1 MPNKTILF
9 SLYKFAGMIIS
20 PVKTRLLPLLNRTL
34 RLSVILLTTVM
45 AGFAGHTALPIPSTG
60 DTNHGRPSITTP
72 TQTLDKFID
81 DVVNG
86 DADALVGAY
95 STFTFAFPI
104 VEQPAD
110 LPAWI
115 DEGDHVLTHFSL
127 AAGVGSIGLL
137 AHYEHAGKS
146 FYDLE
151 PDDLV
156 YLVYGDGKTHTY
168 RVTEILYYKAI
179 DPKNASTSFLSLAD
193 QTEYTQKE
201 VFDTVY
207 AHPGR
212 LVLQTCL
219 VGDSINTWGRM
230 FVIAEEETTAA
241 QPAQN

>member
-1 MPNKTILF
+1 MINKTILF
-9 SLYKFAGMIIS
+9 SLYNFAGMIIL
-20 PVKTRLLPLLNRTL
+20 PVKSGLLPCLKTIM
-34 RLSVILLTTVM
+34 RLSVILLTAL
-45 AGFAGHTALPIPSTG
+45 AGIAGHTTLPIPSTG
-60 DTNHGRPSITTP
+60 YANDGRPSITTP
-72 TQTLDKFID
+72 TQTLDNFID

-104 VEQPAD
+104 VEQPTD
-110 LPAWI
+110 SPAWI

-127 AAGVGSIGLL
+127 ATGVGSIGLL

-146 FYDLE
+146 FYALE

-156 YLVYGDGKTHTY
+156 YLVYGDGKTHAY

-179 DPKNASTSFLSLAD
+179 DPKNASTRFLSLAD
-193 QTEYTQKE
+193 QTEYSQKE

-207 AHPGR
+207 DLPGR

-230 FVIAEEETTAA
+230 FVIAEEE
-241 QPAQN
+241 PAVPN